1 MTTIDSATEY
11 WTAALLAGGATALPR
26 WVSTPEQAVH
36 TCTVAIP
43 ADLAARVTRL
53 AAEVSAT
60 VPQVVLAA
68 HTKVLAALS
77 GERSVVSGF
86 VPVTG
91 AAPLPL
97 RLSAEAESWT
107 ALIQFTADAQSELML
122 HHDHPVVALRNQ
134 MGVAGPRFES
144 VFDATGGSGT
154 LAEDVVLRVDLDLA
168 DELRLHLRHRADAL
182 DTAAV
187 ARIAGYHL
195 RALELACLDPSGAHE
210 SRSLLNAAER
220 THQLTALAGEDK
232 ALPDERFHRLFE
244 ANAAAHPDA
253 IAAIE
258 GNRSLTY
265 AQLNADANRI
275 ARSLAARGT
284 GTEDVVA
291 VVTERNLRWLTSVLA
306 VFKSGGAYLPIEPH
320 FPSDRIAKTLRRAEC
335 KLVLTESESTGTL
348 FPALDAVADITVLH
362 VDDALAEG
370 HDAANLDVAVGPDQ
384 LAYIYFTSGSTG
396 EPKGAMCEQAGMLNH
411 LYAKIGDL
419 EIGPESVVA
428 QTAPQCFDISLWQ
441 LVSAL
446 LVGGRVVLVPQ
457 DVILDVARFTETIA
471 ASEVTVLQIVP
482 SYLDAV
488 LAHLEANPREL
499 PHLRYVSVTGEAV
512 KKELTQRWFAAM
524 PQIAMLNAYGLTET
538 SDDTNHEVMR
548 TVPEA
553 ERVPLG
559 PPVHNVTVY
568 VVDANLEPVPLG
580 APGEIVFSGV
590 CVGRG
595 YINDPAKTAAAFM
608 PDPHVPGARLYRSGD
623 HGRWRPDGKLEFLGR
638 RDTQVKIS
646 GFRIEIGEIENT
658 LLRMPGISDG
668 AVVVA
673 GSGAAQYLVAFYSGP
688 AAIDNDA
695 LRAHIAASL
704 PVYMVPKSFHWHEKL
719 PLTGNSKIDRK
730 KLTAEAAQASA
741 PTSAGEAPRSDTE
754 RRIAAAWAE
763 VIGVPIAQVSRNDS
777 FFECGGTSLSG
788 VKLVIALNREFS
800 LKELTKTPVL
810 ADLAR
815 LIDGSQVAIPA
826 GRTDEPSEIV
836 AASRQTLLSDKGL

>member
-1 MTTIDSATEY
+1 
-11 WTAALLAGGATALPR
+11 
-26 WVSTPEQAVH
+26 
-36 TCTVAIP
+36 
-43 ADLAARVTRL
+43 
-53 AAEVSAT
+53 
-60 VPQVVLAA
+60 
-68 HTKVLAALS
+68 
-77 GERSVVSGF
+77 
-86 VPVTG
+86 
-91 AAPLPL
+91 
-97 RLSAEAESWT
+97 
-107 ALIQFTADAQSELML
+107 ML
-122 HHDHPVVALRNQ
+122 HHDHPVVALRKQ
-134 MGVAGPRFES
+134 MGVAGPQFES

-168 DELRLHLRHRADAL
+168 DEPRLHLRHRADAL

-210 SRSLLNAAER
+210 SRSLLDAAER
-220 THQLTALAGEDK
+220 THQLTGLAGADK
-232 ALPDERFHRLFE
+232 QLPDERFHQLFE

-253 IAAIE
+253 IAAPSRDQPVAHLRRSSTRDA
-258 GNRSLTY
+258 NRLARSLT
-265 AQLNADANRI
+265 
-275 ARSLAARGT
+275 ARGV
-284 GTEDVVA
+284 GAEDVVA
-291 VVTERNLRWLTSVLA
+291 VVTERNLRWLTAVLA

-320 FPSDRIAKTLRRAEC
+320 FPADRIATTLRRARVQARADRGREHR
-335 KLVLTESESTGTL
+335 TL
-348 FPALDAVADITVLH
+348 RPALDALPDVTVLH

-370 HDAANLDVAVGPDQ
+370 HDAANLDVEVGPDQ

-411 LYAKIGDL
+411 LFAKVADL
-419 EIGPESVVA
+419 RIGPDSVVA

-446 LVGGRVVLVPQ
+446 LVGGRTVLVPQ
-457 DVILDVARFTETIA
+457 DVILDVARFAETIA

-488 LAHLEANPREL
+488 LAHLEAHPREL
-499 PHLRYVSVTGEAV
+499 PHLRVVSVTGEAV

-524 PQIAMLNAYGLTET
+524 PHIAMVNAYGLTET

-559 PPVHNVTVY
+559 PPIHNVTVY

-595 YINDPAKTAAAFM
+595 YINDPAKTAAAFQ
-608 PDPHVPGARLYRSGD
+608 PDPYVPGARLYRSGD

-673 GSGAAQYLVAFYSGP
+673 GNAAAQHLVAFYAGP

-704 PVYMVPKSFHWHEKL
+704 PVYMVPKSFHWREKL
-719 PLTGNSKIDRK
+719 PLTANSKIDRK
-730 KLTAEAAQASA
+730 KLTAEAALATA
-741 PTSAGEAPRSDTE
+741 PTSVGEAPRTDTE

-763 VIGVPIAQVSRNDS
+763 VIGIPIAQVSRNDS

-788 VKLVIALNREFS
+788 VKLVIALNRAFS

-810 ADLAR
+810 ADLAL
-815 LIDGSQVAIPA
+815 LIDGSQAAIPA
-826 GRTDEPSEIV
+826 GRTDEPSEIA
-836 AASRQTLLSDKGL
+836 AASRQSLL